1 MIVLPKRIKQT
12 VAAFVCIMTTA
23 FSLSAQAITQEEIVY
38 NQVSQY
44 NTTAEAAHIA
54 QDILDASYAYDVD
67 PILATAVFTTESH
80 FDQGALSGVG
90 AVGIAQLMPDTAA
103 GLGVNPYDR
112 KDNIYGGVKYLSQ
125 MLNRYKDTENPFL
138 YAVAAYNAGPGA
150 VDAAGGVPN
159 YRETQNYVRT
169 VEQTRQNLWRLGGY
183 KGTMPNGTAE
193 RFINKMDQPDAPV
206 FPSLQEWRDQKAA
219 HIQQSSLTQKS
230 TNHHVSVTNSSQPE
244 QQGKTTSQDKV

>member
-1 MIVLPKRIKQT
+1 MIVLPKRMKQT
-12 VAAFVCIMTTA
+12 VTAFVCMVTTA
-23 FSLSAQAITQEEIVY
+23 LSLSAQAITQEEIVY

-44 NTTAEAAHIA
+44 NSTAEAAHIA

-80 FDQGALSGVG
+80 FDPHAVSGVG

-150 VDAAGGVPN
+150 VDAAGGVPH
-159 YRETQNYVRT
+159 YRETQNYVQT

-183 KGTMPNGTAE
+183 KGTMPNGAAD

-206 FPSLQEWRDQKAA
+206 FPSLKEW
-219 HIQQSSLTQKS
+219 HEQQASHLKQHTSITTS
-230 TNHHVSVTNSSQPE
+230 TQPE
-244 QQGKTTSQDKV
+244 QHEKTARPDKV